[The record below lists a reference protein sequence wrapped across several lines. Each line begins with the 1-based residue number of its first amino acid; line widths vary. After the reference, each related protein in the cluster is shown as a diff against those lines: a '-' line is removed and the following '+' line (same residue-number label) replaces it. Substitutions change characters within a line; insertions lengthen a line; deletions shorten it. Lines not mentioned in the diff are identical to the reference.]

1 MNGIPFVCV
10 FYYLSRFWSDVVLVM
25 AHSLAAVAKLVTH
38 AESATIRTCKSFL
51 SSRSFHTKLMA
62 HRRLNGQLTLHLP
75 YTGTW
80 LTTIVKYRRASTSAA
95 GLQ

>member
-1 MNGIPFVCV
+1 MDGIRFFSVI
-10 FYYLSRFWSDVVLVM
+10 YYPSRFWSDVVLVM
-25 AHSLAAVAKLVTH
+25 AHLSPVVAKLVIH
-38 AESATIRTCKSFL
+38 AESATTRMCRSFL
-51 SSRSFHTKLMA
+51 SSHSFHTKLAA

-75 YTGTW
+75 YRGTW